1 MKCLQSS
8 LATGLHR
15 DHTSDVVC
23 RQKRA
28 DKMSLAE
35 VSRAVEDH
43 FNGTSWDRRLGLKL
57 APPTYDHRAPG
68 APEPP
73 LRRRRR
79 REISKWDRST
89 ALEPLPQ
96 QRRRGVA

>member
-1 MKCLQSS
+1 M
-8 LATGLHR
+8 
-15 DHTSDVVC
+15 VC

-57 APPTYDHRAPG
+57 APPTYDHRVPG

-73 LRRRRR
+73 QRRRRPR
-79 REISKWDRST
+79 YTSKWDRST

-96 QRRRGVA
+96 KRRRGIA